1 MIRFRLKELLAEKEF
16 QAGKSISL
24 VEVAEKTG
32 ISRGTLS
39 KIANEKGYNTV
50 TANIDK
56 LCAYFGC
63 QASDLMI
70 YIEDKE

>member
-1 MIRFRLKELLAEKEF
+1 MIRFRLKELIAEREF
-16 QAGKSISL
+16 QLGHSISL
-24 VEVAEKTG
+24 VEIAEHTG

-56 LCAYFGC
+56 LCAYFEC
-63 QASDLMI
+63 EVSDLML
-70 YIEDKE
+70 YIKEG

>member
-1 MIRFRLKELLAEKEF
+1 
-16 QAGKSISL
+16 
-24 VEVAEKTG
+24 VAEKTG

-63 QASDLMI
+63 QASDLMTF
-70 YIEDKE
+70 IEDKE

>member
-24 VEVAEKTG
+24 VEVAERTG

-63 QASDLMI
+63 QVSDLMT

>member
-24 VEVAEKTG
+24 VEVAEQTG

-63 QASDLMI
+63 QASDLMT